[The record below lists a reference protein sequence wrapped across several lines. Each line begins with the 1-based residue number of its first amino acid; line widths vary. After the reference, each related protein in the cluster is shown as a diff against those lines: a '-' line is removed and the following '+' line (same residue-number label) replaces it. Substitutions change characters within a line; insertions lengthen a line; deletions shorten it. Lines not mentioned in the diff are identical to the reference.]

1 MYISHLIKILNNK
14 MKKLITTCLFL
25 VIAFSFNAQ
34 TNLYE
39 NPQFD
44 EIAKSHKTIAIVP
57 FKTQVKLRPKQM
69 KDMTNEQLH
78 RIEKAEGEGIQSAM
92 YSWFLKRKK
101 RGDMETVEI
110 QDPRTTTALLK
121 KENIDYDNILD
132 YTPQELAKL
141 LGVDAVI
148 SGDFETNKP
157 MSEGASIVLGS
168 LFGFFGSTNSA
179 TLNMSVHNAEDGVLL
194 WNYNKKV
201 NGSIGSDTE
210 DLVNTLMRKASRRLA
225 YTKNSNDDD

>member
-1 MYISHLIKILNNK
+1 

-121 KENIDYDNILD
+121 KESIDYDNILD